1 MGFNA
6 MTIKNCPFTPEDI
19 NAIKNN
25 LLNNIATPSHALTKV
40 TTGAT
45 IEAMP
50 GAVIASPSLPGN
62 TFSQDYFFYWV
73 RDGAIVINEIAALY
87 KTATDP
93 HEKNKFKEIL
103 LCYLNFVKKVQS
115 QPELNSI
122 DILGEPKFNVDGTL
136 WTGVWSRPQN
146 DGAAYQ
152 ALTLTHIA
160 NIFLQEGNKQFVIDN
175 IYNPQSF
182 ASILKANLEYTAA
195 NWQANTI
202 GPWEELFGLHFSVQ
216 IVQRRALLEGAALA
230 TQLGDTGA
238 TSYYQTQ
245 AQHIGNALNMHWN
258 DSLGYFS
265 ETLAA
270 QDQRGGG
277 INTSVL
283 IALLYG
289 QIKQAND
296 DFALTSEEVIS
307 TAYYA
312 RYAFEGLYQ
321 INTRNKALGIA
332 GSLVGRY
339 CSDVYDGNH
348 SIYGNSWFL
357 CTNMLAAFYYG
368 LAQQLL
374 EGNSISV
381 SFLVKQFLQQVAPA
395 IDIAIGA
402 KLSKASP
409 CFKALIETL
418 ITQGDDI
425 LQVIK
430 ACSVTYKDGS
440 ALHMSEQIDRASGK
454 QISAQDLSWS
464 YATLL
469 TAVRLRAETVKL
481 LAAA

>member
-1 MGFNA
+1 
-6 MTIKNCPFTPEDI
+6 MTTQNCPFTLEDI
-19 NAIKNN
+19 NLVKNN

-40 TTGAT
+40 MSGVT
-45 IEAMP
+45 IEALP
-50 GAVIASPSLPGN
+50 GAVIASPSLPSN

-73 RDGAIVINEIAALY
+73 RDGAIVMNEIAALY
-87 KTATDP
+87 QTATDAK
-93 HEKNKFKEIL
+93 EKSKLKEVL
-103 LCYLNFVKKVQS
+103 LCYLTFVKKVQS

-122 DILGEPKFNVDGTL
+122 DILGEPKFNPDGTL

-152 ALTLTHIA
+152 ALALIHIA
-160 NIFLQEGNKQFVIDN
+160 DILLQEGNKQFVIDN

-230 TQLGDTGA
+230 AQLGDAGA
-238 TSYYQTQ
+238 ASYYQTQ
-245 AQHIGNALNMHWN
+245 AQHISNALSMHWN
-258 DSLGYFS
+258 DSLGYFA

-283 IALLYG
+283 IALMYG
-289 QIKQAND
+289 QLKQSRDD
-296 DFALTSEEVIS
+296 DFALTAESVMS
-307 TAYYA
+307 TAYYV

-321 INTRNKALGIA
+321 INIQNKARGIN

-348 SIYGNSWFL
+348 SIYGNPWFL

-374 EGNSISV
+374 EGNSIAV

-395 IDIAIGA
+395 INIAIGD
-402 KLSKASP
+402 KISKASS
-409 CFKALIETL
+409 CFKALIEVL
-418 ITQGDDI
+418 IAQGDNV
-425 LQVIK
+425 LQAVK
-430 ACSVTYKDGS
+430 ACSTTYKDGG
-440 ALHMSEQIDRASGK
+440 ALHMSEQIDRASGN
-454 QISAQDLSWS
+454 QASAQDLSWS